1 VLERG
6 GPLFAR
12 IYNEALCE
20 NTHHSTRP
28 VHQPLPPHLFPP
40 TRRHERCPRCSHHR
54 PLGDGVA
61 SGRYS
66 RNEDLWARLGD
77 GGPYTFINGVSAYP
91 YVLLPSAA
99 ASELTSSTASPT
111 AVPHGRSFASFFGC
125 PDDGSECPYIADD
138 YDDDGAASA
147 ARQGIVD
154 YSFMLCADPESPYC
168 YAPTATRGSSTLQVV
183 PPSFAL
189 TATPVVA
196 TGGSVSVPDFSSW
209 RSMMESSLS
218 ESIAEVKSM
227 LSAAKAAATAA
238 PAHGEDGEDDHHE
251 EQEDGADE
259 DDLVQEAA
267 VHETDGVDDEIE
279 KEETSDS
286 AMAPYLEAA
295 YALPG
300 DSSSSSTPDSDLTP
314 PVNPSCR
321 GVAPVP
327 NPDAMASPPALD
339 SDDSTGSD
347 YTIPSLENSTPPPST
362 LGSDDTTGRDDVS
375 PSNGA
380 LSPTERSTHKHMD
393 DEEFEEIMG
402 GKFGDDWLAAF
413 DVPVEQPSAAVLSAC
428 SATPMAS
435 PSSPVQ

>member
-1 VLERG
+1 
-6 GPLFAR
+6 
-12 IYNEALCE
+12 
-20 NTHHSTRP
+20 
-28 VHQPLPPHLFPP
+28 
-40 TRRHERCPRCSHHR
+40 
-54 PLGDGVA
+54 
-61 SGRYS
+61 
-66 RNEDLWARLGD
+66 
-77 GGPYTFINGVSAYP
+77 
-91 YVLLPSAA
+91 
-99 ASELTSSTASPT
+99 
-111 AVPHGRSFASFFGC
+111 
-125 PDDGSECPYIADD
+125 
-138 YDDDGAASA
+138 
-147 ARQGIVD
+147 
-154 YSFMLCADPESPYC
+154 MLCADPESPYC

-209 RSMMESSLS
+209 RSVMESSLS

-251 EQEDGADE
+251 QQEDGADE

-300 DSSSSSTPDSDLTP
+300 APASDSDSTP
-314 PVNPSCR
+314 PVNPSCNDL
-321 GVAPVP
+321 APVP
-327 NPDAMASPPALD
+327 SPDAMTPPPALD

-347 YTIPSLENSTPPPST
+347 YTTPSLENSTPPPPA
-362 LGSDDTTGRDDVS
+362 LGEDDTTGRDDLS

-380 LSPTERSTHKHMD
+380 LSPTARSTHKHMD
-393 DEEFEEIMG
+393 DNEFEEIMG

-413 DVPVEQPSAAVLSAC
+413 DVPAEQSASGVLSAC
-428 SATPMAS
+428 SATTTIS
-435 PSSPVQ
+435 PSSAV